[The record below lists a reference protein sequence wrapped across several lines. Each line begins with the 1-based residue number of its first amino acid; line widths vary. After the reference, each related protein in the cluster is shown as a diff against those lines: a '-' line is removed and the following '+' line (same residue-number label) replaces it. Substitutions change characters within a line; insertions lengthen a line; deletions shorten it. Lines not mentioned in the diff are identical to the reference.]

1 MLTKLREI
9 IDIKADLFNKEIE
22 NIKITQ
28 TKIDS

>member
-9 IDIKADLFNKEIE
+9 IDIKADLLNKEIE

-28 TKIDS
+28 TKN